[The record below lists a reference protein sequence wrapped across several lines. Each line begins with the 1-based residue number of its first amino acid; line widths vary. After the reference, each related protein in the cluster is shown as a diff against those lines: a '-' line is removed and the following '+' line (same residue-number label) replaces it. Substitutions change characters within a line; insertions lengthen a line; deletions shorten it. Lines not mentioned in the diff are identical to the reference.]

1 MMFEMP
7 LGFEIEYKGVAIS
20 HLEFMAVL
28 DGMSYQTL
36 AKKRLV
42 TVETESSVRLH
53 YVVVV

>member
-1 MMFEMP
+1 MP